1 MAKKDLR
8 LRAGKLPEWTQNNT
22 GLLQNPGPY
31 IGIVKWNSDPTRSG
45 RLQVFIPALGAS
57 DPEDHS
63 HWYTVSYASP
73 FRGKTQGSVSS
84 FGTYIQTQVNATGGS
99 EEENSF
105 QSYGMWFVPP
115 DLGVRVLCLFL
126 DGDPAQ
132 GYWFA
137 CINDSYDSHMTP
149 GIGSAPLVTKEDGT
163 VPTTSYEWDL
173 NLKTHQRLRDY
184 IELAS
189 NEIPSK
195 LPVSEPIY
203 SDQVDQNGKFKSDI
217 DAVKKF
223 PHVYQ
228 SMVLGKQGLAFDFVR
243 GTVSSSS
250 LRESPSQVFGIST
263 PGRLWNMSD
272 EQKSREFLSGGD
284 GKDLLKNFRAGGHQF
299 VMDDGT
305 TEGLDQFIRIRT
317 SKGNM
322 ILMDDTNEQIY
333 IVNAGGTAWI
343 EMTPTGRIDI
353 YTDNDFSVR
362 SKGDIN
368 FHTEKDF
375 NLHARGK
382 IQVRSEQTTTLESVG
397 DLVIRSESAS
407 TLYSKGKQ
415 DLGTGSAQNLYSSAG
430 TSIRTSGDLIL
441 KGSMIYL
448 NTKAGNVVSE
458 PPAIK
463 QKKHPKTQP
472 EPGKKT
478 WWIRD
483 EFESIVT
490 RAPEHEP
497 WKNHEKFTVKSVTP
511 SPSGESKKIT
521 RTNK

>member
-1 MAKKDLR
+1 MPKSAPS
-8 LRAGKLPEWTQNNT
+8 LRAGKQPEWSQNST
-22 GLLQNPGPY
+22 GLVQNPGPY
-31 IGIVKWNSDPTRSG
+31 IGIVKWNGDPTRSG

-57 DPEDHS
+57 DPEDSS

-73 FRGKTQGSVSS
+73 FRGKTQGKVET
-84 FGTYIQTQVNATGGS
+84 FGEYIQQQVNVDAGP

-137 CINDSYDSHMTP
+137 CLNDSFDSHMTP
-149 GIGSAPLVTKEDGT
+149 GIGSANSGVYVWGPNE
-163 VPTTSYEWDL
+163 
-173 NLKTHQRLRDY
+173 LKTHQRLRDY
-184 IELAS
+184 IELS
-189 NEIPSK
+189 SKEIPSR
-195 LPVSEPIY
+195 LPVSEPIF
-203 SDQVDQNGKFKSDI
+203 SEQVDQDGKSKLDI

-223 PHVYQ
+223 PHIYQ

-243 GTVSSSS
+243 GSVSSSS

-284 GKDLLKNFRAGGHQF
+284 SKDLLKNFRAGGHQF

-322 ILMDDTNEQIY
+322 ILLDDTNEQIY

-407 TLYSKGKQ
+407 TLYSKGNQ

-483 EFESIVT
+483 EFESIVA

-511 SPSGESKKIT
+511 TPSGESKKIT

>member
-1 MAKKDLR
+1 MPKAAKS
-8 LRAGKLPEWTQNNT
+8 LRAGKLPEWSQNNT
-22 GLLQNPGPY
+22 GLVQNPGPY

-45 RLQVFIPALGAS
+45 RLQVYVPALGGS
-57 DPEDHS
+57 DPEDS
-63 HWYTVSYASP
+63 AHWYTVSYASP
-73 FRGKTQGSVSS
+73 FRGKTQGKVDS
-84 FGTYIQTQVNATGGS
+84 FGQYIQAQVNLDSGPD
-99 EEENSF
+99 EENSF

-137 CINDSYDSHMTP
+137 CLNDSFDSHMTP
-149 GIGSAPLVTKEDGT
+149 GIGSADSGVY
-163 VPTTSYEWDL
+163 VWDP
-173 NLKTHQRLRDY
+173 NELKTHQKLRDY
-184 IELAS
+184 IELS
-189 NEIPSK
+189 SKEIPSR
-195 LPVSEPIY
+195 LPVSEAIF
-203 SDQVDQNGKFKSDI
+203 SDQVDQNGKPNVDI
-217 DAVKKF
+217 DSVKKL

-228 SMVLGKQGLAFDFVR
+228 SLTLGKQGLAFDFVR
-243 GTVSSSS
+243 GCVSSSS

-272 EQKSREFLSGGD
+272 QKKSQEFLASGTET
-284 GKDLLKNFRAGGHQF
+284 DLLKNFRTGGHQL

-317 SKGNM
+317 TRGNM
-322 ILMDDTNEQIY
+322 ILLDDTNEQIY
-333 IVNAGGTAWI
+333 IVNAAGTAWI
-343 EMTPTGRIDI
+343 EMTPSGRIDI
-353 YTDNDFSVR
+353 FTENDFSVR

-375 NLHARGK
+375 NLHVRGK

-397 DLVIRSESAS
+397 DLTMRSESAS

-415 DLGTGSAQNLYSSAG
+415 ELGTSSAQNLYSSAG
-430 TSIRTSGDLIL
+430 TSIRTGGDLVL
-441 KGSMIYL
+441 KGSTIYL
-448 NTKAGNVVSE
+448 NTKSGNIVNE
-458 PPAIK
+458 PTAIK

-478 WWIRD
+478 WWMRD
-483 EFESIVT
+483 DFESIVS

-497 WKNHEKFTVKSVTP
+497 WRNHEKFTVKSSTP
-511 SPSGESKKIT
+511 PPSGESKRIT

>member
-1 MAKKDLR
+1 MPKSNPFLK
-8 LRAGKLPEWTQNNT
+8 AGKQPEWVQNNT
-22 GLLQNPGPY
+22 GLVKNPGPH

-45 RLQVFIPALGAS
+45 RLMVYIPALGGS
-57 DPEDHS
+57 DPDDS
-63 HWYTVSYASP
+63 AHWYTVSYASP
-73 FRGKTQGSVSS
+73 FRGKTQGKVES
-84 FGTYIQTQVNATGGS
+84 FGQYIQQQVNVDADS

-137 CINDSYDSHMTP
+137 CLNDSFDSHMTP
-149 GIGSAPLVTKEDGT
+149 GIGSAGSEVY
-163 VPTTSYEWDL
+163 VWDP
-173 NLKTHQRLRDY
+173 NELKTHQRLRDY
-184 IELAS
+184 IELTS
-189 NEIPSK
+189 KEIPSR
-195 LPVSEPIY
+195 LPVSEAIFTE
-203 SDQVDQNGKFKSDI
+203 QVDPDGKSKPDI
-217 DAVKKF
+217 DTVKKF

-228 SMVLGKQGLAFDFVR
+228 SMILGKQGLAFDFVR
-243 GTVSSSS
+243 GSISSSS

-272 EQKSREFLSGGD
+272 EKKSQEFLAGGNS
-284 GKDLLKNFRAGGHQF
+284 KDLLKNFRAGGHQL

-322 ILMDDTNEQIY
+322 ILLDDTNEQIY

-407 TLYSKGKQ
+407 TLYSKGNQ

-483 EFESIVT
+483 EFESIVA

-511 SPSGESKKIT
+511 TPSGESKKIT